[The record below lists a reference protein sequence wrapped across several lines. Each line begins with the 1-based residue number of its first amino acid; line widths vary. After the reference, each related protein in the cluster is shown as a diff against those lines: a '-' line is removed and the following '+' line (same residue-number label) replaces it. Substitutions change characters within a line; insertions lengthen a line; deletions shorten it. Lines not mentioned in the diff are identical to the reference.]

1 MRSLGMRFYFLLIL
15 TIPPQCPSAQYLG
28 LDPSFGDLG
37 VNLSWSEENHI
48 SDSTD
53 EDLDNYEEKDKPG
66 EMLSL
71 ETLLE
76 DFAEMDNVSKEFEK
90 DESSQ
95 ESQSNMTLD
104 GDVKIVLPRLKKVQ
118 QFINTKSN
126 ESQIQ
131 SLIED
136 TLGKWVEEVA
146 GEVGDNLGLKESVDE
161 LKEVVDGIKQSLK
174 HLVDE
179 VGAKN
184 KETVDELISIQAKNT
199 NKEELFGK
207 LVQRLVKAVDGVK
220 EKSSSIEK
228 VNSTPPSATPP
239 PSLLFHKLY

>member
-1 MRSLGMRFYFLLIL
+1 MRFYFLLIL

-48 SDSTD
+48 SEPDSAD
-53 EDLDNYEEKDKPG
+53 EDLDGYEEKDKPG

-71 ETLLE
+71 ETLWE
-76 DFAEMDNVSKEFEK
+76 DFAEMDNVFKEE

-95 ESQSNMTLD
+95 ESQANMTLD

-126 ESQIQ
+126 DSQIQ
-131 SLIED
+131 SLMED

-146 GEVGDNLGLKESVDE
+146 SKVGNNLGLEESVDE
-161 LKEVVDGIKQSLK
+161 LKEVVDRIQQSLK

-184 KETVDELISIQAKNT
+184 KETVDELMKIQAKNT

-239 PSLLFHKLY
+239 PSLMFHKLY